1 MEQGQATDLSDSI
14 RSRVLASN
22 LPRDVRTGVY
32 TGADGGLVYCG
43 CCAKPIVK
51 SDGRRDVESGIGDGV
66 HGIVPM
72 HWVCFR
78 IWRDVVDVLYLLDG
92 AAGVGHV
99 PAERLVP
106 APAPAPVPA
115 I

>member
-1 MEQGQATDLSDSI
+1 MEKEQATDLSDSI

-32 TGADGGLVYCG
+32 TGAD
-43 CCAKPIVK
+43 
-51 SDGRRDVESGIGDGV
+51 DVESGIGNGT
-66 HGIVPM
+66 HGTVPM
-72 HWVCFR
+72 HWACFR

-99 PAERLVP
+99 PAERPVP
-106 APAPAPVPA
+106 APALAPA